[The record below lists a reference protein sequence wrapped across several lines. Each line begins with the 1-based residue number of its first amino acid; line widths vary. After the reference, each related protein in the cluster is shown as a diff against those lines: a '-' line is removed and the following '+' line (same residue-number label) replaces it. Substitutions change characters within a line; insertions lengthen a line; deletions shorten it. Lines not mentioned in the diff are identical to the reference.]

1 MRTCPAVIFIN
12 GGIVELER
20 GCSKHNHK
28 NDTDEIQR
36 LKINE
41 KVKNKSKNS
50 CQKPRSIIAEET
62 KKIENENLA
71 NLNKVQSLKKVIK

>member
-1 MRTCPAVIFIN
+1 
-12 GGIVELER
+12 
-20 GCSKHNHK
+20 
-28 NDTDEIQR
+28 

-62 KKIENENLA
+62 KNIENENLA
-71 NLNKVQSLKKVIK
+71 NLNKLQSLKKLITRERNKGEGVKISNFTDIPDIFTRDL